1 MVLGKLNG
9 ESLVKAS
16 EAGGLASDLLLIWLD
31 TVQIL
36 CLIARTESQVVLWI
50 RKGVGLGILG
60 PSEVWPT
67 PKGLRSLITHKVKQ
81 TALLK

>member
-36 CLIARTESQVVLWI
+36 CLIAHTVS
-50 RKGVGLGILG
+50 
-60 PSEVWPT
+60 
-67 PKGLRSLITHKVKQ
+67 
-81 TALLK
+81 